1 MIKNQE
7 LKQKAIDNYLKTGD
21 ILQLQKRL
29 GHKKIQSTFAF
40 IQRNNLFAK
49 HLEQFHAEKV
59 DFSREHRQD
68 KPPVVFNIVVPGV
81 GLEPTKACA
90 RGS

>member
-1 MIKNQE
+1 MKNS
-7 LKQKAIDNYLKTGD
+7 
-21 ILQLQKRL
+21 
-29 GHKKIQSTFAF
+29 KISK
-40 IQRNNLFAK
+40 I
-49 HLEQFHAEKV
+49 
-59 DFSREHRQD
+59 HRQD